1 MCKSNI
7 DIIEEDWLKEYGE
20 EVLER
25 LLWEHSRPQYK
36 GDDGEMHHHH
46 IYWATDMYE
55 QEGDGFRFFDE
66 IQISNITGNYRT
78 LVRPRAAKSKK
89 EQEKRTR
96 DKAEVFTPSWVCNA
110 QINLVD
116 EAWFGR
122 KDVFN
127 TEYTDEH
134 GKYRWKATEG
144 KILFPDTPGKT
155 WQDYVCDT
163 RLEITCGEA
172 PYLFSRYDT
181 TTGEPIPL
189 ISRIGLLDRK
199 LRVVS
204 ENVTDSAEWLHW
216 AKCAIK
222 ATYGFEWQG
231 DNILLAR
238 ESMLKTFLEYYDD
251 YAQKNNLPYR
261 KLRSNTLQTI
271 AYIVSWN
278 IFQMDGLKFSL
289 PRSGELEQ
297 EYSKSRQQSLF
308 DFGSENSE
316 TLAAANELQKKKIY
330 VKLADWQRN
339 GEANHDIVFFKDLLK
354 GNGQHTT

>member
-36 GDDGEMHHHH
+36 GDDEEMHHHH
-46 IYWATDMYE
+46 IYWSTDMYE
-55 QEGDGFRFFDE
+55 QEGDGFCFFDE
-66 IQISNITGNYRT
+66 IEIPHITGNYRT
-78 LVRPRAAKSKK
+78 LVRPRADKSKE

-110 QINLVD
+110 QNNLVD

-127 TEYTDEH
+127 TEYTDEQGVH
-134 GKYRWKATEG
+134 RWKATEG

-155 WQDYVCDT
+155 WQDYVWDT
-163 RLEITCGEA
+163 RLEMACGEA
-172 PYLFSRYDT
+172 PYLVSLYDT

-189 ISRIGLLDRK
+189 QSRIGLLDRK

-204 ENVTDSAEWLHW
+204 ENVTDSTQWLHW

-231 DNILLAR
+231 DNLLLAR
-238 ESMLKTFLEYYDD
+238 ESILKTFIEYYKD
-251 YAQKNNLPYR
+251 YAQKNNLRYKKVRP
-261 KLRSNTLQTI
+261 NTLQTI
-271 AYIVSWN
+271 AYIISWN
-278 IFQMDGLKFSL
+278 IFQMDGITKTL
-289 PRSGELEQ
+289 PMSGEHENAVA
-297 EYSKSRQQSLF
+297 ESQQTALF
-308 DFGSENSE
+308 GFGEDNAE
-316 TLAAANELQKKKIY
+316 TVSTANEIQKQKIFAK
-330 VKLADWQRN
+330 VADWYRD
-339 GEANHDIVFFKDLLK
+339 GEANHGVIEFRRI
-354 GNGQHTT
+354 